1 MAVWAYECR
10 ASGENSPIWFVSS
23 AAVDALPAG
32 VRKVRVKVGAQWVPA
47 QVDRTRPVSVE
58 GMLIRQ
64 VIADDD
70 SG

>member
-10 ASGENSPIWFVSS
+10 AGGENAPIWFVSS
-23 AAVDALPAG
+23 AAVDALPDS
-32 VRKVRVKVGAQWVPA
+32 VRNVRVKVGAQWVPA
-47 QVDRTRPVSVE
+47 QVDRTPRVSVE